1 MRMIRDDKRYQNTWD
16 IRIQCWGFKS
26 TLIIEKEEAGI
37 TQTALQSAVS
47 WRTWKG
53 NEILFICIRLNLC
66 LNRCSFCPPHVP
78 GYSTLPPCSTFIHTL
93 PATHCACMYAYLSIT
108 AGPDGIRVS
117 HDLAEDVT
125 FHVFVHLI
133 WGLFSWS
140 ARRED
145 RRGRRCLSS
154 VKIEI
159 WPFL

>member
-1 MRMIRDDKRYQNTWD
+1 MTSDTKTR
-16 IRIQCWGFKS
+16 
-26 TLIIEKEEAGI
+26 
-37 TQTALQSAVS
+37 
-47 WRTWKG
+47 
-53 NEILFICIRLNLC
+53 EILEYSVEALKAHWLLRKRRLASLRQPSSPRLADGLERVTKYSSSAFAWICVWIVVLSVLHMFQVTPHF
-66 LNRCSFCPPHVP
+66 LPVLLSF
-78 GYSTLPPCSTFIHTL
+78 TRFQL
-93 PATHCACMYAYLSIT
+93 HCACMYAYLSIT

-145 RRGRRCLSS
+145 RQGWRRLSS

-159 WPFL
+159 WRFL